1 MIKLLHAADFHLDSA
16 FSALP
21 PDRASQR
28 RQEQR
33 LALQAL
39 SGLCREHGCD
49 AVLLSG
55 DLFDGVRVYRDT
67 LDALRQFF
75 ADCGADVYIAAGN
88 HDYLSPGSPYLTE
101 RWPEN
106 VHLFPSEKITK
117 YEQGQL
123 HIYGASFTAPEMPPL
138 LEGFHAEDPQAVNV
152 MVLHGELSPNSPYA
166 PLTTAQIAASGL
178 QYLALGHVHA
188 ESCACAGKTTY
199 AYPGCLMGR
208 GFDECGQ
215 KGALLVTLDGCE
227 CRTEFLPIPTRR
239 YELLEVPAGDDPLAA
254 VLAALPEDTQN
265 DCYRILLTGESD
277 PVALPS
283 LERTLT
289 PRFYSLSLRDRTLP
303 KTNLWAGCGEDTLR
317 GHFLQEL
324 KAAYDIADER
334 TRRILAQSARM
345 TLALMDGR
353 EVTL

>member
-1 MIKLLHAADFHLDSA
+1 MIRLLHAADFHLDSA

-21 PDRASQR
+21 PERAAER

-33 LALQAL
+33 FALQAL
-39 SGLCREHGCD
+39 SALCRERGCD

-55 DLFDGVRVYRDT
+55 DLFDSARIYRDT
-67 LDALRQFF
+67 LDALRRFF
-75 ADCGADVYIAAGN
+75 ADCGAEVFIAAGN

-117 YEQGQL
+117 YKQGQL

-188 ESCACAGKTTY
+188 GSCACAGKTTY

-283 LERTLT
+283 LERTLA